1 MRTIIALRADQV
13 RALDARC
20 ATSGISRAEAIRR
33 AVDSWL
39 EDTGTDGAED
49 ERLFRE
55 AFGMWAGRGTDALE
69 YTRRLRTEWDR

>member
-1 MRTIIALRADQV
+1 MRTIIELRTDQV

-39 EDTGTDGAED
+39 EGAGTGGSDD

-55 AFGMWAGRGTDALE
+55 AFGMWADRDTDALE
-69 YTRRLRTEWDR
+69 YTRRLRAEWDR